1 MMKYMIGAAFCLSV
15 TLMST
20 FSWPDGAPA
29 SLKTIQITAKRFEYS
44 PSEIH
49 LKKGEP
55 VILEFK
61 TEDRKHGFKVPELGL
76 VAVVV
81 PGEVT
86 RLPMTPDK
94 TGRFEFHCHLF
105 CGSGHEGMTGV
116 IIVE

>member
-1 MMKYMIGAAFCLSV
+1 VKYFISSTLFLMI
-15 TLMST
+15 TLAST
-20 FSWPDGAPA
+20 FVWSDPSP
-29 SLKTIQITAKRFEYS
+29 KTIQITAKRFEYS
-44 PSEIH
+44 PKEIH

-76 VAVVV
+76 AAVIK

-86 RLPMTPDK
+86 SLPLTPDK

-105 CGSGHEGMTGV
+105 CGSGHEGMTGA